1 VKGRNGSSPAIFLSE
16 FIMEKFV
23 FVVSKFDT
31 LDMRMGVVSNHFNTK
46 EEAEQYWWETV
57 QKNLDLVQKGY
68 NYYVESLRVA

>member
-1 VKGRNGSSPAIFLSE
+1 
-16 FIMEKFV
+16 MEKFV

-68 NYYVESLRVA
+68 NFYVESLRVA